1 MKKSGW
7 ILLISISLFSTSVFS
22 QMPVP
27 KASGAGSV
35 SGPDKAPPPAGV
47 QSLSDVNLSFLKQR
61 NGSMEWGR
69 DPFVLPS
76 RPTGEPHQ
84 VVNGIEK
91 PFSLSAIIFNSGT
104 GAAIINGRIVRKG
117 SRPARSNTAPPAV
130 RPCSTM
136 RLRLRQEKL
145 PLRAAACRSKWWS
158 TPRPGSRCGTTADVW
173 RGSRMQHWAD
183 LAAS

>member
-7 ILLISISLFSTSVFS
+7 IFLIVISLFSTSVFS
-22 QMPVP
+22 QTPVP

-35 SGPDKAPPPAGV
+35 SGPDEAPPPSGV

-76 RPTGEPHQ
+76 RPTGEPHP
-84 VVNGIEK
+84 VVNGMEK

-117 SRPARSNTAPPAV
+117 DQIEGMEVSEVRSDRVLLTEG
-130 RPCSTM
+130 
-136 RLRLRQEKL
+136 LRNLELRVDPFL
-145 PLRAAACRSKWWS
+145 SK
-158 TPRPGSRCGTTADVW
+158 
-173 RGSRMQHWAD
+173 
-183 LAAS
+183 